1 MKQAIPVFRTFVPES
16 ARARAAAALARGWL
30 GYGPEC
36 RELERHFTGK
46 HGGFALAT
54 STCTSALHLAA
65 QLLRRRT
72 QRREVIVPAITFV
85 STAMAFHHAGF
96 RVRVADVES
105 RSLLLSAQ
113 SVARLVSAD
122 TAAIVAVHLYGQ
134 WCASLPAL
142 RRLCDAGGAV
152 LIEDCAH
159 RVDLLDD
166 EPPVG
171 DYACYS
177 FNAVK
182 EVPCGEGGLLWGR
195 DVTDEAAT
203 RAVSNVGLGIDT
215 MQRAARLRHADYQFT
230 TESGLKLRL
239 NDLAASLVNGGLESL
254 AVSRSRRAAQFAR
267 YDDLLAP
274 LAPRVRPLKR
284 TDGDA
289 CLMYVVHVPAP
300 QRDAIRAHLAER
312 GVASSVHYPSLA
324 RHPLFRDSADSPMN
338 FDVDDTLITLPSF
351 PEMTREEQC
360 AVADALA
367 TASECVDA
375 SAGAGRLAFD

>member
-1 MKQAIPVFRTFVPES
+1 MKPAIPVFRTFVPES
-16 ARARAAAALARGWL
+16 ARKRAAATIARGWL

-36 RELERHFTGK
+36 RELERRFAGIR
-46 HGGFALAT
+46 GGFALAAG
-54 STCTSALHLAA
+54 SCTSALHLAA

-72 QRREVIVPAITFV
+72 PRRDVIVPAITFI

-96 RVRVADVES
+96 RVCVANVDP
-105 RSLLLSAQ
+105 RNLMLSADA
-113 SVARLVSAD
+113 VAPLVTAD

-134 WCASLPAL
+134 RCPALAAL
-142 RRLCDAGGAV
+142 RRLCDTRGIV

-159 RVDLLDD
+159 RLDLLD
-166 EPPVG
+166 EAPPLA

-195 DVTDEAAT
+195 DGADETAA

-215 MQRAARLRHADYQFT
+215 MQRSAALRHADYLFT
-230 TESGLKLRL
+230 HESGLKLRL

-254 AVSRSRRAAQFAR
+254 AASRSRRAEQFAL

-274 LAPRVRPLKR
+274 LAPRVQPLPR
-284 TDGDA
+284 VRGDA
-289 CLMYVVHVPAP
+289 CLMYVARVPAA
-300 QRDAIRAHLAER
+300 QRDRIRTHLAEN

-324 RHPLFRDSADSPMN
+324 RHPLFRDSASPSMSP
-338 FDVDDTLITLPSF
+338 DIDATLITLPSF
-351 PEMTREEQC
+351 PEMTPEEQRS
-360 AVADALA
+360 VADALA
-367 TASECVDA
+367 TACERAAA
-375 SAGAGRLAFD
+375 SPRTGRHAFG